1 MVPDDFHRHLDDE
14 ELNAVLD
21 GEADQADVASTT
33 ACSTCTAR
41 LDRLRTVADTVA
53 DIATSPD
60 ADRRRSAIASA
71 VASSVG
77 SAVPSAVAPEVV
89 PLAVSARKRRRWSPA
104 WAAAAAVV
112 LAGALAVPLIR
123 TQLDSQGS
131 DEQTLAEST
140 AEDAD
145 DESCPACSPTT
156 PDAGALASGDLAS
169 GDLGEIDLGR
179 LDELAASLGIGDLG
193 DRDTTSALAGGGA
206 GATVPG
212 AETSPDRRE
221 SARDVTPEM
230 PDCQAAARQ
239 RQGDL
244 GSLLFVGQG
253 QVEGRAA
260 LVLTFAAQPAG
271 ATSSIRLLV
280 LDAETCSQLGST
292 TS

>member
-1 MVPDDFHRHLDDE
+1 MVPDDSHRHLDDE
-14 ELNAVLD
+14 ELNAVHD
-21 GEADQADVASTT
+21 GEADDADVASTA
-33 ACSTCTAR
+33 ACSTCTTR
-41 LDRLRTVADTVA
+41 LDRFRAVAGAVA
-53 DIATSPD
+53 VPPAGPD

-77 SAVPSAVAPEVV
+77 SAVRSADAPEVV
-89 PLAVSARKRRRWSPA
+89 PFAVSARRRRPWSPA

-123 TQLDSQGS
+123 TQLNSQGS
-131 DEQTLAEST
+131 DEQTLAESS
-140 AEDAD
+140 ADDAD
-145 DESCPACSPTT
+145 GESCPACSPTA
-156 PDAGALASGDLAS
+156 PDAALAS

-193 DRDTTSALAGGGA
+193 DRDTTSALAGGGT

-221 SARDVTPEM
+221 SARDLAPET

-244 GSLLFVGQG
+244 GPLLFVGQG

-280 LDAETCSQLGST
+280 LDAGTCNQLGST